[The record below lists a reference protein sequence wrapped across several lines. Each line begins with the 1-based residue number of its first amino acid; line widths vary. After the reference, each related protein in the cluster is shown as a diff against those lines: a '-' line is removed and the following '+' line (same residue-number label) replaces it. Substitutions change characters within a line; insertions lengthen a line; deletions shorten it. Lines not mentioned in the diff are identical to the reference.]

1 MKKVLVNI
9 LYIES
14 WYWNRSL
21 IILKWGSSRSGLK
34 SFRETIDVSNII
46 RRGVPYSEVGGCGGG
61 GTPDFKRQGWSNGG
75 KYKNPK
81 KSLGLQTKPPKN
93 HGQKFNPPMSDVWCQ
108 MSDVRCP
115 INVDVWCQISDVPC
129 PMSDVLCRMSHI
141 RRLMSD
147 VRCLIYYVWS
157 TMSDV
162 RRPDVWFSMSD
173 VWFSFADIRRPM
185 SDFWCRMS
193 DVFCLM
199 SELFLGMVIYAN
211 EVETKVK

>member
-1 MKKVLVNI
+1 
-9 LYIES
+9 
-14 WYWNRSL
+14 
-21 IILKWGSSRSGLK
+21 
-34 SFRETIDVSNII
+34 
-46 RRGVPYSEVGGCGGG
+46 
-61 GTPDFKRQGWSNGG
+61 
-75 KYKNPK
+75 
-81 KSLGLQTKPPKN
+81 
-93 HGQKFNPPMSDVWCQ
+93 
-108 MSDVRCP
+108 
-115 INVDVWCQISDVPC
+115 
-129 PMSDVLCRMSHI
+129 
-141 RRLMSD
+141 MSD